1 MNSQPSQTMP
11 MDVPVAEPRAA
22 RRSVPIWLLVLF
34 FILLFWSLVYFD
46 QHGGWFDRQV
56 YTPYVS
62 IKEIDEMWPKSAD
75 EDMFRKG
82 KALFS
87 QQCAICHMETGIG
100 NPANGCPPLVG
111 SEWVKNPGPGRIVR
125 IISKGLGGPLE
136 VAGKQYGTGTML
148 PVGDGLPGDEKAK
161 SEAIAAIASYVRKTF
176 GQVQTALKPEQ
187 VLAVRA
193 QIKDRTT
200 SMTAPE
206 LLAVP
211 EKD

>member
-1 MNSQPSQTMP
+1 MNPEPNPTMP
-11 MDVPVAEPRAA
+11 MSTAADEPVVGRRAVPV
-22 RRSVPIWLLVLF
+22 WLLILF
-34 FILLFWSLVYFD
+34 FVLLFWSLVYFD

-62 IKEIDEMWPKSAD
+62 VKQIDDMWPKSGD
-75 EDMFRKG
+75 EDLFRKG

-125 IISKGLGGPLE
+125 IISKGLVGPIE
-136 VAGKQYGTGTML
+136 VAGKPYGTGTML

-161 SEAIAAIASYVRKTF
+161 AQAIAAIASYVRKTF
-176 GQVQTALKPEQ
+176 GTVPTALKPEQ
-187 VLAVRA
+187 VQAVRA

-200 SMTAPE
+200 SFTSPE
-206 LLAVP
+206 LLSVP